1 MFLQLKDIIDY
12 FYPYFKNLHNR
23 AFEKNTR
30 QIPNASSKEE
40 VNILLQQ
47 IKDTND
53 DGIEDCGRNTNNAE
67 AAHSMVNREGKQL
80 KLLSAILR
88 GKKYD
93 ERCYKTI
100 EIHNNTGVPYT
111 HRDKSEIKRTS
122 ESIIRKEEPLENEKT
137 EILELEIEEKKIAL
151 RERAIKAR
159 IAEAEVRKLEAEA
172 EALEIANQ
180 QQRLKI

>member
-1 MFLQLKDIIDY
+1 
-12 FYPYFKNLHNR
+12 
-23 AFEKNTR
+23 
-30 QIPNASSKEE
+30 
-40 VNILLQQ
+40 
-47 IKDTND
+47 
-53 DGIEDCGRNTNNAE
+53 
-67 AAHSMVNREGKQL
+67 MVNREGKQL

-100 EIHNNTGVPYT
+100 EIHNNTGVSYT
-111 HRDKSEIKRTS
+111 HWDKSEIKRTS
-122 ESIIRKEEPLENEKT
+122 ESIIRKGFRNQKNKEPVIDLTNDHLSNKPSLKRKLSPSTNRKSSKKSKEEPLVNEKT